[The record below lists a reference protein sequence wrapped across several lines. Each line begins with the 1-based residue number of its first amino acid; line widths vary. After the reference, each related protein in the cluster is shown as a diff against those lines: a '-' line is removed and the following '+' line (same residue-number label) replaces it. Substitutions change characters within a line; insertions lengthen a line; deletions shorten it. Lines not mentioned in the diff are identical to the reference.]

1 MNKFNRGI
9 INPDFINALNDLYND
24 KNSFWYKMVNHQ
36 ELFIAIRDKY
46 LNVYYNG
53 QSICKLDFNK
63 KKVRGKT
70 HKKYLG
76 VNEEGY
82 FTSEDGNIINE
93 KSKIKPLSDIELI
106 KDNVNSYVGTEKRES
121 YAEILNNEKSL
132 LVLDVEITLVKNLI
146 EKPIK
151 KSDYEVSSIDYVT
164 LEYSDDKRETK
175 LVFYEAKHFSNP
187 EIRSRIT
194 PRVIEQ
200 ITRYEKALHEHEN
213 EIIKSYNC
221 VIQNLIDLHILAY
234 RGITD
239 FDFIEKKMSID
250 FEPRL
255 IIFGIDK
262 DNENDSHLNRLRA
275 HFGKRLI
282 LKHKKKNE

>member
-1 MNKFNRGI
+1 MNEFNRGI
-9 INPDFINALNDLYND
+9 KNPDFINALNDLYND
-24 KNSFWYKMVNHQ
+24 KNSFWYKMLSHK
-36 ELFIAIRDKY
+36 ELFIAIRNEY

-63 KKVRGKT
+63 RKVRGKT

-76 VNEEGY
+76 VNENGY

-93 KSKIKPLSDIELI
+93 ESKIKTLSDIELI
-106 KDNVNSYVGTEKRES
+106 KDNVNSYIGREKRES
-121 YAEILNNEKSL
+121 YAEILNNEKCL

-146 EKPIK
+146 EEPIK
-151 KSDYEVSSIDYVT
+151 NSDYEVSSIDYAT
-164 LEYSDDKRETK
+164 LKYSDDKRETK

-187 EIRSRIT
+187 EIRSRTT

-200 ITRYEKALHEHEN
+200 ITRYEEALRKHEN
-213 EIIKSYNC
+213 EIIKSYSR
-221 VIQNLIDLHILAY
+221 VIRNLKDLHVSH

-239 FDFIEKKMSID
+239 FDFSEKKISID
-250 FEPRL
+250 FEPKL

-262 DNENDSHLNRLRA
+262 DNDSDSHLNKLRE
-275 HFGKRLI
+275 HLGKRLI
-282 LKHKKKNE
+282 LKHKKNE